1 MTLGYD
7 SFHNNQNSRFDSI
20 ILFHFFIID
29 LPKLSKI
36 NVGHSSF
43 WCNLHAFTQK
53 KILNSSNGGYSVTCK
68 SKKLEILAGDCNNP
82 DIRDISFH
90 DYNSI
95 TELIIGS
102 DNFQNVDRVSL
113 ENLPFLQS
121 VSVGS
126 NSFTNHPD
134 SFGSNVDRELIISNC
149 TSLTSI
155 TTDSY
160 AFSDY
165 NNLNMTGMRD
175 IERMNN

>member
-7 SFHNNQNSRFDSI
+7 SFHNNQKSQFDSI
-20 ILFHFFIID
+20 ILFHFFKID

-36 NVGHSSF
+36 SVGHSSF
-43 WCNLHAFTQK
+43 WCNLYAFTQK
-53 KILNSSNGGYSVTCK
+53 KNLNYKNGGYSIISK
-68 SKKLEILAGDCNNP
+68 AKKLQILAGDCNNP

-90 DYNSI
+90 DYNSV
-95 TELIIGS
+95 TEMMIGS

-134 SFGSNVDRELIISNC
+134 SFGSNTDRELIISNC
-149 TSLTSI
+149 TSLTNI
-155 TTDSY
+155 TTDSF

-175 IERMNN
+175 IE

>member
-20 ILFHFFIID
+20 ILFHFFKID

-53 KILNSSNGGYSVTCK
+53 KNLSSKNGGYSITCK

-90 DYNSI
+90 DYHSV

-149 TSLTSI
+149 TSLTNI
-155 TTDSY
+155 TTDSF

-175 IERMNN
+175 IE

>member
-1 MTLGYD
+1 M
-7 SFHNNQNSRFDSI
+7 
-20 ILFHFFIID
+20 
-29 LPKLSKI
+29 SKI
-36 NVGHSSF
+36 SVGHSSF
-43 WCNLHAFTQK
+43 WCNLYAFTQK
-53 KILNSSNGGYSVTCK
+53 KNLSSSNGGYSVISK
-68 SKKLEILAGDCNNP
+68 SKKLEIPDGDCNNP

-121 VSVGS
+121 VSIGS
-126 NSFTNHPD
+126 NSFTSHPD

-149 TSLTSI
+149 TSLTNI

-175 IERMNN
+175 IE

>member
-1 MTLGYD
+1 M
-7 SFHNNQNSRFDSI
+7 
-20 ILFHFFIID
+20 
-29 LPKLSKI
+29 
-36 NVGHSSF
+36 
-43 WCNLHAFTQK
+43 
-53 KILNSSNGGYSVTCK
+53 NGGYSVTSK
-68 SKKLEILAGDCNNP
+68 AKKLQILAGDCNNP

-90 DYNSI
+90 DYHSV

-134 SFGSNVDRELIISNC
+134 SFGSNADRELIISNC
-149 TSLTSI
+149 TSLTNI
-155 TTDSY
+155 TTDSF

-165 NNLNMTGMRD
+165 NNLNMIGMRD
-175 IERMNN
+175 IERMNNWIELPSLESLVLGNPNSPSNNFYDASLQLKSGSEFYFLSRFPFSCWSNSW

>member
-1 MTLGYD
+1 M
-7 SFHNNQNSRFDSI
+7 
-20 ILFHFFIID
+20 D

-36 NVGHSSF
+36 IVGHSSF
-43 WCNLHAFTQK
+43 WCNLYAFAQK
-53 KILNSSNGGYSVTCK
+53 KKLSSSNGGYSMISK

-90 DYNSI
+90 DYNSV

-113 ENLPFLQS
+113 ENLPFLQT

-149 TSLTSI
+149 TSLTNI
-155 TTDSY
+155 TTDSF

-165 NNLNMTGMRD
+165 NNLNMTG
-175 IERMNN
+175 IEILNE

>member
-1 MTLGYD
+1 M
-7 SFHNNQNSRFDSI
+7 
-20 ILFHFFIID
+20 
-29 LPKLSKI
+29 SKI
-36 NVGHSSF
+36 SVVHSSF
-43 WCNLHAFTQK
+43 WCNLYAFTQK
-53 KILNSSNGGYSVTCK
+53 KKLSSSNGVYSVT
-68 SKKLEILAGDCNNP
+68 SKANKLQILAGDCNNP

-90 DYNSI
+90 GYNSV
-95 TELIIGS
+95 TEMMIGS

-134 SFGSNVDRELIISNC
+134 SFGSNTDRELIISNC
-149 TSLTSI
+149 TSLTNI

-165 NNLNMTGMRD
+165 NNLNMTGMRN
-175 IERMNN
+175 E